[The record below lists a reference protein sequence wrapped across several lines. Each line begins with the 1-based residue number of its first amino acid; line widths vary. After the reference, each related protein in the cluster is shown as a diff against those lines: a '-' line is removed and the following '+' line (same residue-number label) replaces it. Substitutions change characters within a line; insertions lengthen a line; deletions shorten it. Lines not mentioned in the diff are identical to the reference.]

1 MTSSPRRHRAPG
13 PSGRASVP
21 GRTGARRRR
30 YGNRSIVPPA
40 TSWPDAFGHLLRM
53 AQLMLVDT
61 DVEAWYVEQVGAIT
75 AWPFQ
80 QRAHPDWR
88 LAERGRAFAHAFVE
102 HVAAVERP
110 EALAL
115 LRAVAAVEAADVAEP
130 AAAAADRLDRIGVPA
145 QRWFGLLGRAV
156 PTAALVVFDP
166 EQRLPS
172 VPCVEFVHPDGVRH
186 TVVVFPESRWGTID
200 AVGLTGPLGE
210 AVVQVFGGEPD
221 EVATA
226 PLSLGEAADEWAI
239 AVARTDG
246 VVDLASDDY
255 LRLRPLLHRRLG
267 ALRG

>member
-1 MTSSPRRHRAPG
+1 MPSAHRRRNQASSPGAARPTRR
-13 PSGRASVP
+13 PS
-21 GRTGARRRR
+21 RRR
-30 YGNRSIVPPA
+30 YGTRSIVPPA
-40 TSWPDAFGHLLRM
+40 ASWPDAFGHLLRM

-61 DVEAWYVEQVGAIT
+61 DVEAWYVEQVGSIT

-88 LAERGRAFAHAFVE
+88 FAERGRAFAHAFVE
-102 HVAAVERP
+102 HLIAVERP

-115 LRAVAAVEAADVAEP
+115 LRAVAAVEADDVAEP
-130 AAAAADRLDRIGVPA
+130 ATAAADRLARLGVPG
-145 QRWFGLLGRAV
+145 QPWFSHLGQAL
-156 PTAALVVFDP
+156 PTAALMVFDP

-200 AVGLTGPLGE
+200 AVGLTGPLHD
-210 AVVQVFGGEPD
+210 AVTRVFGEEPD
-221 EVATA
+221 RVDTA
-226 PLSLGEAADEWAI
+226 ALSLGEAADEWAI

-267 ALRG
+267 ALRV